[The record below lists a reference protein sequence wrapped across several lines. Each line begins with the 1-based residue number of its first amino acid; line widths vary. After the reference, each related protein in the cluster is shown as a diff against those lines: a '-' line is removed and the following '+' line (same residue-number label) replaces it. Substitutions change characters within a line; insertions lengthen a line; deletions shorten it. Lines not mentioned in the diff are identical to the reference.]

1 MQLAL
6 SDFELFQ
13 NQQLPGKNLHTALND
28 EDDNDDEADRSG
40 KSYFWTVSN
49 SSTTGARKSCT
60 TVSEEKWKFSCTTKC
75 QFWEGGK
82 WSEEL
87 FTFLLFFN
95 LISLVAA
102 K

>member
-40 KSYFWTVSN
+40 KSYFFGLFQTAQQLVP
-49 SSTTGARKSCT
+49 
-60 TVSEEKWKFSCTTKC
+60 EKVV
-75 QFWEGGK
+75 Q
-82 WSEEL
+82 L
-87 FTFLLFFN
+87 
-95 LISLVAA
+95 
-102 K
+102 

>member
-40 KSYFWTVSN
+40 KSYFLDCFKQLNNWCQKKLYN
-49 SSTTGARKSCT
+49 CEWRKME
-60 TVSEEKWKFSCTTKC
+60 V
-75 QFWEGGK
+75 
-82 WSEEL
+82 
-87 FTFLLFFN
+87 
-95 LISLVAA
+95 
-102 K
+102 